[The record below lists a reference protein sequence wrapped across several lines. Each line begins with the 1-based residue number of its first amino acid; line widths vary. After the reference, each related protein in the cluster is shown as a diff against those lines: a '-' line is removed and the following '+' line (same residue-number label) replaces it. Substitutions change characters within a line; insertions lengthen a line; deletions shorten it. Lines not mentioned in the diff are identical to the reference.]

1 MHSRRDGCSRVE
13 VEAVGGAPLAGR
25 TVETNR
31 VRAMP
36 LVLVQAVRSRTH
48 TLTMLVVQMPA
59 VGGQRR

>member
-13 VEAVGGAPLAGR
+13 VEAVGRPALAGR

-48 TLTMLVVQMPA
+48 TLTMLVI
-59 VGGQRR
+59 